1 MSLGQEQG
9 LLSYSFHLGRGLGGS
24 PLPLDLNPNC
34 RQQLKAGRGSVSGK
48 PGARAELPK
57 CFSKE
62 ALGVIHQLGFRT
74 ERNQWYL
81 HCKLIIRTGK
91 LCNGI
96 DLFKY
101 NNTI

>member
-1 MSLGQEQG
+1 MA
-9 LLSYSFHLGRGLGGS
+9 
-24 PLPLDLNPNC
+24 PDLNLNC
-34 RQQLKAGRGSVSGK
+34 RQQLGRVWGSV
-48 PGARAELPK
+48 PGRLGAHAGLPK
-57 CFSKE
+57 CFAKE
-62 ALGVIHQLGFRT
+62 ALGVIHQLVFRT
-74 ERNQWYL
+74 ERNQWDL

>member
-1 MSLGQEQG
+1 MA
-9 LLSYSFHLGRGLGGS
+9 
-24 PLPLDLNPNC
+24 PDLNPNC
-34 RQQLKAGRGSVSGK
+34 RQQLGRVWGSVPGK
-48 PGARAELPK
+48 PGAHAGLPK

-62 ALGVIHQLGFRT
+62 ALGVIHQLVFRT